1 VPSATDTVTAMAKRI
16 LVAIVCVA
24 LVGGVAYAVMPF
36 APLVGAWVYDHVAP
50 SAGPPEPVASAQ
62 LNGSGPGSLV
72 QASTLPGVMRR
83 WDGRNMKAARVVYRS
98 TSGDDQKPTVVSGSV
113 FIPDGDAPEGGWPV
127 VSLGHATLG
136 IDTPCAPSLY
146 SSLLGFLRYVRVF
159 VDMGYAVALADFQ
172 GLGAEGIHPYTDS
185 RTAGFN
191 MIDAVR
197 ALQKTF
203 PDISN
208 RWVAVGDS
216 QGAGAAWSADE
227 QAKGYAPELN
237 LLGALAASPGADL
250 TGMVDKAADGT
261 LTPEQRGVMQ
271 AIVESLARLH
281 PDLNRDD
288 FRTAGAKHY
297 WNILSDCT
305 PAGAYKRGQAVDGVG
320 PRDFAPRTPQ
330 AANQLRDLLRRW
342 ALPQKPLSAPLYVYY
357 GGKDPYIDAA
367 WTKAAIE
374 RACALG
380 GTITIRYETDGGHNP
395 SDALAVVRWMKDR
408 FDGKPAQNDC

>member
-1 VPSATDTVTAMAKRI
+1 MVKRL

-24 LVGGVAYAVMPF
+24 LVSGVAYGVKPF
-36 APLVGAWVYDHVAP
+36 APIVGAWVYDQVAP

-72 QASTLPGVMRR
+72 RATTLPGVMRK
-83 WDGRNMKAARVVYRS
+83 WDGRSMTAARIVYRS
-98 TSGDDQKPTVVSGSV
+98 TSGDTQLPTVVSGSV
-113 FIPDGDAPEGGWPV
+113 FIPHGDAPGGGWPV

-136 IDTPCAPSLY
+136 IDPPCAPSLY
-146 SSLLGFLRYVRVF
+146 SSLLGFLRYVAVF
-159 VDMGYAVALADFQ
+159 VDMGYAVAMADFQ
-172 GLGAEGIHPYTDS
+172 GLGTEGIHPYTDS
-185 RTAGFN
+185 RTAGLN

-203 PDISN
+203 PNISN

-216 QGAGAAWSADE
+216 QGAGAAWAADE
-227 QAKGYAPELN
+227 QAKGYAPELD

-250 TGMVDKAADGT
+250 TGLVDKAADGT
-261 LTPEQRGVMQ
+261 LTPEQRSVVQ
-271 AIVESLARLH
+271 AIIESLARLH

-297 WNILSDCT
+297 WNVLTDCT
-305 PAGAYKRGQAVDGVG
+305 PAGAYKRAQAADGVG
-320 PRDFAPRTPQ
+320 PRDFAPRTPE
-330 AANQLRDLLRRW
+330 AANHLRELLQNW

-380 GTITIRYETDGGHNP
+380 GTITIRYEPDGGHNP
-395 SDALAVVRWMKDR
+395 SDGLEVIRWMTDR
-408 FDGKPAQNDC
+408 FDGKPVQNDC